1 VVVTDNLYL
10 AGLALTRG
18 GELRGVSVRGT
29 NGRRIAVFAIDGPD
43 VAAAEREYFAG
54 RTLVDLRLLQLEVRR
69 LKDAA
74 FGALRAEE
82 QEEKSHAGDQVRNRA
97 DQGRERAFGG
107 RR

>member
-1 VVVTDNLYL
+1 LVVTDNLYL

-54 RTLVDLRLLQLEVRR
+54 RTLVDLRLLRAIRNSGVSSGSQSRR
-69 LKDAA
+69 GKSQRPRSVS
-74 FGALRAEE
+74 GR
-82 QEEKSHAGDQVRNRA
+82 QEGNR
-97 DQGRERAFGG
+97 RT
-107 RR
+107 